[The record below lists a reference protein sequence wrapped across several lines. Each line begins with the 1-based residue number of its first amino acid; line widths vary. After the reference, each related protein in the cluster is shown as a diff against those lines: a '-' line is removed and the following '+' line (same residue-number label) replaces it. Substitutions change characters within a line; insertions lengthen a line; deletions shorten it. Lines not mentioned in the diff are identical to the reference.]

1 MIFNFFYK
9 NCEIFRK
16 ANRQKL
22 WKTCSRHPNRV
33 FPSNSGIKPDKNQ
46 INHQKSTSWTG
57 FIVEIS
63 KTHTSLGCG
72 KFLDAFLDPFAEPLW
87 TTFCLILMILD
98 ASERCKF
105 RSFTVLLQIRPA
117 LLGRLSLNSI
127 FFCCFFSPK
136 NQVVIRR
143 REKCNFS
150 VCSVQALL
158 KEHNFIFQKVL
169 ASEFAWGIVFEKTW
183 KRSF

>member
-1 MIFNFFYK
+1 MQFLHLTAAPDVTRSTKSIKDQELNTVNWTIY
-9 NCEIFRK
+9 
-16 ANRQKL
+16 L
-22 WKTCSRHPNRV
+22 CS
-33 FPSNSGIKPDKNQ
+33 SLENSKCY
-46 INHQKSTSWTG
+46 T
-57 FIVEIS
+57 F
-63 KTHTSLGCG
+63 LGCG
-72 KFLDAFLDPFAEPLW
+72 KFLDAFSDPFAEQVTLW

-105 RSFTVLLQIRPA
+105 RSFTVLLQIRLA
-117 LLGRLSLNSI
+117 LLGRISLNSI
-127 FFCCFFSPK
+127 FFCCFLSPK

>member
-1 MIFNFFYK
+1 MEISKTHTSLGCEKFLDAFLGPFAEQVTLLRSSKRIPPSVVGNFWMPFWSL
-9 NCEIFRK
+9 CR
-16 ANRQKL
+16 
-22 WKTCSRHPNRV
+22 
-33 FPSNSGIKPDKNQ
+33 
-46 INHQKSTSWTG
+46 TSY
-57 FIVEIS
+57 IVEIS
-63 KTHTSLGCG
+63 KTHTFLGCG
-72 KFLDAFLDPFAEPLW
+72 KFLDAFLDPFAEQVKLW

-169 ASEFAWGIVFEKTW
+169 ASEFA
-183 KRSF
+183 